1 MTEREGNDREWRER
15 LAPLAPPEG
24 AVDWAALEARI
35 LERARAALE
44 GRRLH
49 GASPWE
55 VLAGWA
61 RPGLAAAA
69 AVLVAV
75 AAAMSLAAGPRPTL
89 EEALRPSNGETP
101 AGAVVLASSE
111 PSREAVARLVLQ
123 PTR

>member
-1 MTEREGNDREWRER
+1 MKESNDREWRER
-15 LAPLAPPEG
+15 MAPLAPPEG

-35 LERARAALE
+35 LERARAVLDA
-44 GRRLH
+44 RRLY

-69 AVLVAV
+69 VLLVAV
-75 AAAMSLAAGPRPTL
+75 AAAMSLAAGPHPTL
-89 EEALRPSNGETP
+89 EEALRPADGEAR
-101 AGAVVLASSE
+101 AGAVLLASSE